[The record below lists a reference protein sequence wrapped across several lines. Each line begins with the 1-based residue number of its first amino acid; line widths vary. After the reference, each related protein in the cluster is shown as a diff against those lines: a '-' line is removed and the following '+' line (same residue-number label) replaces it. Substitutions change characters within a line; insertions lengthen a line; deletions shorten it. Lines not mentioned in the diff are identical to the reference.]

1 MRKNIIAIMY
11 DFDKTL
17 CAKDMQEYTFIPN
30 LGINASEFWKEA
42 DEIREENKMDQVLT
56 YMYLMFKKM
65 VSNNRSLKRKYL
77 NDMGKNIE
85 LFDGLEEWFERVNEY
100 GESVGM
106 KVEHYIISS
115 GLKEIIEG
123 TKIGK
128 YFKQIYASEFFYN
141 EDGNAIWPKLAVNYT
156 NKTQFLSRINK
167 GVLDISD
174 DTSLNKKMID
184 NARRISTANMIYI
197 GDGYTDVPCMKLT
210 KEGGG
215 VSIAVYTD
223 KTIKTAQNLLK
234 EERIN
239 YLALA
244 DYTKDSEIDKI
255 IKKVIQNM
263 AINTEMKNIT
273 YKQKREIKK
282 VNE

>member
-1 MRKNIIAIMY
+1 
-11 DFDKTL
+11 
-17 CAKDMQEYTFIPN
+17 
-30 LGINASEFWKEA
+30 
-42 DEIREENKMDQVLT
+42 
-56 YMYLMFKKM
+56 
-65 VSNNRSLKRKYL
+65 
-77 NDMGKNIE
+77 
-85 LFDGLEEWFERVNEY
+85 
-100 GESVGM
+100 
-106 KVEHYIISS
+106 
-115 GLKEIIEG
+115 
-123 TKIGK
+123 
-128 YFKQIYASEFFYN
+128 
-141 EDGNAIWPKLAVNYT
+141 
-156 NKTQFLSRINK
+156 
-167 GVLDISD
+167 
-174 DTSLNKKMID
+174 
-184 NARRISTANMIYI
+184 
-197 GDGYTDVPCMKLT
+197 MKLT